1 MDTKH
6 LRSVLKVREIKKWDG
21 LSKNNPYPYI
31 HTHTHIHVY
40 INKIHLND
48 LEWNG
53 LRSFLIKM
61 KWQPIFS
68 PQFKHCP
75 DFNKFI

>member
-21 LSKNNPYPYI
+21 LSI
-31 HTHTHIHVY
+31 GQAICARARTHT
-40 INKIHLND
+40 IHLND
-48 LEWNG
+48 LKWNSF
-53 LRSFLIKM
+53 RSFLIEM
-61 KWQPIFS
+61 KWQPTS
-68 PQFKHCP
+68 PQFKHYP